1 MVCER
6 EGKRNK
12 RKTERG
18 DERAAAEREKLRRA
32 GTARSF
38 REVLGVRL
46 VTTKEPEI
54 RRSEGSRE
62 IA

>member
-6 EGKRNK
+6 EEKRNK

-18 DERAAAEREKLRRA
+18 DERAAAEREKLRRV